1 MNTIELTD
9 RPDFIFRNEELYQE
23 PKASEFA
30 RFSEWNVDS
39 LVDLIVNAYHVSARK
54 NVAFIYELAQN
65 VYCKH
70 GEKHPELS
78 RLIEALFLFFDDLLF
93 HLKKEE
99 QILFPNIL
107 QLTEK
112 KLHEGT
118 FDYSTFGV
126 IREYAVAMQN
136 EHREIMRE
144 FSFFRQL
151 TSDYLLPEDAC
162 DLYRLLFEK
171 MKEFEADMIM
181 HMKIENQFL
190 FPKAIQMDNVDRKRE
205 WNA

>member
-93 HLKKEE
+93 HLKNTKVMA
-99 QILFPNIL
+99 ILWNSVNWL
-107 QLTEK
+107 SQC
-112 KLHEGT
+112 
-118 FDYSTFGV
+118 
-126 IREYAVAMQN
+126 
-136 EHREIMRE
+136 
-144 FSFFRQL
+144 
-151 TSDYLLPEDAC
+151 LPMFM
-162 DLYRLLFEK
+162 LF
-171 MKEFEADMIM
+171 
-181 HMKIENQFL
+181 L
-190 FPKAIQMDNVDRKRE
+190 
-205 WNA
+205 NAKGWY